1 MTDYILD
8 MHQIQRILDKPLP
21 GFFISPL
28 KSISVPPISLV
39 HTVKVGDPT
48 LLPLLVWVLS
58 VAEAGIESVII
69 GGTHQR
75 GVAPVRNVP
84 FWAPDQVLG
93 E

>member
-28 KSISVPPISLV
+28 KSISVPLISLV
-39 HTVKVGDPT
+39 QAVKVEDPI
-48 LLPLLVWVLS
+48 LLPHLAWVLS
-58 VAEAGIESVII
+58 VAEAGIESVI